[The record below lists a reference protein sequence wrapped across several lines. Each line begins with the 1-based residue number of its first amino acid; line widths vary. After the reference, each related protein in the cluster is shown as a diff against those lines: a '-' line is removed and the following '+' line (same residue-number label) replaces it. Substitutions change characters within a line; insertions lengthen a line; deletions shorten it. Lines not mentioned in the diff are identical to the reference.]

1 MMNEQGE
8 QQLGGM
14 YKTANNNNAHHYMS
28 SKNHA
33 SVSTAGNSTVV
44 IDSGL
49 DLLNRVQMYQIAI
62 NKINQHK
69 SKALQ
74 HTDDSGSTNN
84 NNRRGLSTA
93 APGMNRNAFKFGS
106 SKNFETHAAK
116 TISDKQLSM

>member
-1 MMNEQGE
+1 MF
-8 QQLGGM
+8 
-14 YKTANNNNAHHYMS
+14 KTVNNHNYMS

-69 SKALQ
+69 SKA
-74 HTDDSGSTNN
+74 
-84 NNRRGLSTA
+84 
-93 APGMNRNAFKFGS
+93 
-106 SKNFETHAAK
+106 
-116 TISDKQLSM
+116 I

>member
-1 MMNEQGE
+1 MNEQGE
-8 QQLGGM
+8 KLGGM
-14 YKTANNNNAHHYMS
+14 YKTANNNNHYMS

-74 HTDDSGSTNN
+74 HTDDSGNN

-106 SKNFETHAAK
+106 NKNFETQAAK
-116 TISDKQLSM
+116 TISDK